1 MKAVE
6 VQVQAIEGT
15 SLHLNV
21 CHFSVQILKLRDEIT
36 TEKPLGQ
43 FLVIKTNVN
52 ISMRLGA
59 RALCPD
65 RYLDAVSW
73 KSSADLNATKP
84 CSLATTQPT
93 NRTSC
98 HGCYVLP
105 LSSVAKCN
113 MQGFSTFPV
122 ISKPRLHCGSW
133 KGSCTTA
140 VLSWKRRSWA
150 LGEKPFC
157 APLEQHAWCLLPMA
171 EGEAKAA
178 VRLLLDEITDPNAQQ
193 LLLRLAEMCAHLL
206 WGFVPVDKEFCQ
218 LQEDSGFLP
227 N

>member
-1 MKAVE
+1 MKVVE

-52 ISMRLGA
+52 ISIRLGV

-93 NRTSC
+93 NRNSC
-98 HGCYVLP
+98 HVCYVPP

-122 ISKPRLHCGSW
+122 IPKPRPHCGSW

-140 VLSWKRRSWA
+140 VLSWKGRSWA

-157 APLEQHAWCLLPMA
+157 TSLE
-171 EGEAKAA
+171 
-178 VRLLLDEITDPNAQQ
+178 
-193 LLLRLAEMCAHLL
+193 
-206 WGFVPVDKEFCQ
+206 
-218 LQEDSGFLP
+218 
-227 N
+227 